1 MHRFLIIWSCL
12 WHQASSSYCSISVL
26 IMRSH
31 PGSVSDQVMICR
43 QCPGLP
49 PSHAVTPGPHQL
61 SCLLSDNILLSRQ
74 HSGPGQCVPVC
85 WRAAKNFFQI
95 FQKKSDHMSHMAERK
110 CFVVDYFYFRLKKSL
125 HIYVSKY
132 LYIVVNVST
141 TACSTRAVELNTLHE
156 MILFTKSSLIFMLH
170 SSLNHN
176 FKLLTKDFVKFT
188 FQVHKLTKLDKNQCL
203 IRIAWGRESLI
214 LMSPIKWIYWLL
226 NNGLCF
232 KSEKWQ
238 FNNFPLHRITR
249 YFSYKT
255 YVYTCN
261 NMCLC
266 TFLHKG

>member
-1 MHRFLIIWSCL
+1 
-12 WHQASSSYCSISVL
+12 
-26 IMRSH
+26 MRS
-31 PGSVSDQVMICR
+31 S
-43 QCPGLP
+43 LK
-49 PSHAVTPGPHQL
+49 QL
-61 SCLLSDNILLSRQ
+61 LFNIRSDNDESSRVSEWPGHDLQ
-74 HSGPGQCVPVC
+74 TVPGAPAITCRHTRPSSTVMSALRKHSALQTTFWSRSLCPSLFEELQ
-85 WRAAKNFFQI
+85 RISFKYFKRNLTHMSQ
-95 FQKKSDHMSHMAERK
+95 MSHMAERK

-141 TACSTRAVELNTLHE
+141 TACSTRAIELNTLHE

-249 YFSYKT
+249 YFSHKT

>member
-1 MHRFLIIWSCL
+1 MP
-12 WHQASSSYCSISVL
+12 
-26 IMRSH
+26 SH
-31 PGSVSDQVMICR
+31 PALINCHVCSQTTFCS
-43 QCPGLP
+43 P
-49 PSHAVTPGPHQL
+49 
-61 SCLLSDNILLSRQ
+61 DNIL
-74 HSGPGQCVPVC
+74 VPVSVSQFV

-95 FQKKSDHMSHMAERK
+95 FQKKSDTHESDESHGREKMFCCWSFLFSIE
-110 CFVVDYFYFRLKKSL
+110 KSL

>member
-1 MHRFLIIWSCL
+1 MFNIR
-12 WHQASSSYCSISVL
+12 
-26 IMRSH
+26 
-31 PGSVSDQVMICR
+31 
-43 QCPGLP
+43 
-49 PSHAVTPGPHQL
+49 
-61 SCLLSDNILLSRQ
+61 SDNEESSRVSEWPGHDLQTVPGAPAITCRHTRPSSTVMSALRQ
-74 HSGPGQCVPVC
+74 HSALQTTFWSRSLCPSLFEELQ
-85 WRAAKNFFQI
+85 RISFKYFKRNLTHMSQ
-95 FQKKSDHMSHMAERK
+95 MSHMAERK